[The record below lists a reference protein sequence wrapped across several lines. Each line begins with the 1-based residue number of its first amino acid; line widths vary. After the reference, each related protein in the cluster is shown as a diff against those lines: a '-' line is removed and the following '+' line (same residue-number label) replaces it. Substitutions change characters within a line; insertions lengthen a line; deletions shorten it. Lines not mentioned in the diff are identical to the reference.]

1 MALSRSLSLS
11 AMVLSR
17 RSESVGDGS
26 QQESESVGDGS
37 EQESNGESVD
47 ESAVW
52 KFSEENGEQ
61 RSV

>member
-1 MALSRSLSLS
+1 MVPSRSLSLP
-11 AMVLSR
+11 AMAPSRSLSLPAIR
-17 RSESVGDGS
+17 AGV
-26 QQESESVGDGS
+26 S

-52 KFSEENGEQ
+52 KFSEANGEQ